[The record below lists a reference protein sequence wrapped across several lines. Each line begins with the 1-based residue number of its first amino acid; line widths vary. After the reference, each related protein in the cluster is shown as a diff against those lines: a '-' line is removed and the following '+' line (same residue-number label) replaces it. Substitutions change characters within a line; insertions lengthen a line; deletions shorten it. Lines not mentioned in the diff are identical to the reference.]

1 MARGSRNSICL
12 SLAGDHFLRT
22 QPLHHPVEVGKAHAQ
37 HVSHH
42 LLRKLQFETGL
53 SCPSHSVEAR
63 VQLEKKMR
71 QPLNGRATAN
81 VDDVFGV
88 RRRFL
93 NGDPA
98 QSQTEL
104 RPPVTKCHI
113 GTRSS

>member
-1 MARGSRNSICL
+1 MARGSRKFNL
-12 SLAGDHFLRT
+12 PFAAGDHFLRT

-42 LLRKLQFETGL
+42 LLRKRQFETGL
-53 SCPSHSVEAR
+53 SCASNSVEAR

-71 QPLNGRATAN
+71 QPLNGRATAD

-88 RRRFL
+88 SRRFL

-113 GTRSS
+113 GTRSP